1 MKNYLGKIRR
11 FLRVEEGLVAVEW
24 VALASGLVIG
34 AIIVGVIV
42 MDATADEADLIIDDI
57 STDAPLIVNQAT
69 WPGGFTAP

>member
-1 MKNYLGKIRR
+1 MKSYLEKIRS

-42 MDATADEADLIIDDI
+42 MDATADEADLIIEDI
-57 STDAPLIVNQAT
+57 SVDAPLIVNQAT